1 MELRQLRSLEVLV
14 ESGFSVTLAAERL
27 HLVQSAVSQHLS
39 RLERELETELFV
51 RQGKRLMALTD
62 TGELV
67 LQYARRILNDTEN
80 ILAVGRDQEES
91 VCGELRIGTTHT
103 QARYVLA
110 PVIRVFREIYPQVN
124 LQIHQGTP
132 QQLVEMADS
141 GSVDFSICTEAL
153 GEHPN
158 LTALHCY
165 RWNRSLIA
173 PKGHPVL
180 ERRPLALDTLCEY
193 PLITYVFGFTGANH
207 FRTSFARLGLK
218 PRVVLSAAD
227 TDVIKTYVREG
238 FGVGIIAS
246 LAYSSSVDSDL
257 QVRDLSRLF
266 PWEVTRIAY
275 NKGKYLRR
283 YERRFIELMQNMV
296 ADNGVVLT
304 QSVKRRPPIH
314 GKKL

>member
-1 MELRQLRSLEVLV
+1 S
-14 ESGFSVTLAAERL
+14 
-27 HLVQSAVSQHLS
+27 
-39 RLERELETELFV
+39 
-51 RQGKRLMALTD
+51 
-62 TGELV
+62 
-67 LQYARRILNDTEN
+67 
-80 ILAVGRDQEES
+80 
-91 VCGELRIGTTHT
+91 GELRIGTTHT
-103 QARYVLA
+103 QARYVLP
-110 PVIRVFREIYPQVN
+110 PVIRAFRKIYPLVN

-141 GSVDFSICTEAL
+141 GNVDFSICTEEL

-173 PKGHPVL
+173 PTGHPVL

-207 FRTSFARLGLK
+207 LRTSFARLGLK

-238 FGVGIIAS
+238 FGIGIIAS
-246 LAYSSSVDSDL
+246 LAYSSSGDSDL
-257 QVRDLSRLF
+257 QIRDLSRLF

-275 NKGKYLRR
+275 NKDKYLRR
-283 YERRFIELMQNMV
+283 YERRFIELMQQMV
-296 ADNGVVLT
+296 ADNGLLLT
-304 QSVKRRPPIH
+304 PPAN
-314 GKKL
+314 GPTT

>member
-1 MELRQLRSLEVLV
+1 MELRQLRSLDLLA
-14 ESGFSVTLAAERL
+14 ESGFSVTLAAQRL

-39 RLERELETELFV
+39 RLERELGTELFV
-51 RQGKRLMALTD
+51 RQGKRLVGLTES
-62 TGELV
+62 GEQV
-67 LQYARRILNDTEN
+67 LRYARRILNDTEN
-80 ILAVGRDQEES
+80 ILAVGRDHEKES
-91 VCGELRIGTTHT
+91 SGELRIGTTHT
-103 QARYVLA
+103 QARYVLV

-132 QQLVEMADS
+132 MQLVDMAKS

-153 GEHPN
+153 GEHPS

-173 PKGHPVL
+173 PRGHPVL

-207 FRTSFARLGLK
+207 FRTSFARLGLR
-218 PRVVLSAAD
+218 PRIILSAAD

-238 FGVGIIAS
+238 FGIGIIAS
-246 LAYSSSVDSDL
+246 LAYSSSADSDL
-257 QVRDLSRLF
+257 QIRNLSRLF

-275 NKGKYLRR
+275 NKDKYLRR
-283 YERRFIELMQNMV
+283 YERRFIELMQNMIADDGVLLPQV
-296 ADNGVVLT
+296 AE
-304 QSVKRRPPIH
+304 
-314 GKKL
+314 

>member
-1 MELRQLRSLEVLV
+1 MELRQLRSLDTLAD
-14 ESGFSVTLAAERL
+14 SGFSVTLAAERL

-39 RLERELETELFV
+39 RLERELGAELFM
-51 RQGKRLMALTD
+51 RQGKRMVGLTE
-62 TGELV
+62 TGERV
-67 LQYARRILNDTEN
+67 LQYARRILHDTEN
-80 ILAVGRDQEES
+80 ILAVGRDHEDEAS
-91 VCGELRIGTTHT
+91 GDLRIATTHT
-103 QARYVLA
+103 QARYVLP
-110 PVIRVFREIYPQVN
+110 PVIRKFREIYPQVN

-141 GSVDFSICTEAL
+141 GSVDFSICTEEL
-153 GEHPN
+153 GEHAN

-173 PKGHPVL
+173 TKGHPVL

-218 PRVVLSAAD
+218 PRIVLSAAD

-238 FGVGIIAS
+238 FGIGIIAS
-246 LAYSSSVDSDL
+246 LAYSATTDNDL
-257 QVRDLSRLF
+257 QIRNLSRLF

-275 NKGKYLRR
+275 NREKYLRR
-283 YERRFIELMQNMV
+283 YEQRFIELMQSMV
-296 ADNGVVLT
+296 ADDGVLLP
-304 QSVKRRPPIH
+304 QAEN
-314 GKKL
+314 

>member
-1 MELRQLRSLEVLV
+1 MELRQLRSLEQLV

-39 RLERELETELFV
+39 RLERELGTELFI
-51 RQGKRLMALTD
+51 RRGKRLTGLTE
-62 TGELV
+62 TGEQV
-67 LQYARRILNDTEN
+67 LHYARRILNDTEN
-80 ILAVGRDQEES
+80 ILAVGRDHEEVAS
-91 VCGELRIGTTHT
+91 GELRIGTTHT

-110 PVIRVFREIYPQVN
+110 PVIRAFREIYPLVN

-141 GSVDFSICTEAL
+141 GNVDFSICTEEL

-180 ERRPLALDTLCEY
+180 EQRPLALDTLCEY

-207 FRTSFARLGLK
+207 FRTSFARLGLR
-218 PRVVLSAAD
+218 PRIVLSAAD

-238 FGVGIIAS
+238 FGIGIIAS
-246 LAYSSSVDSDL
+246 LAYSSSADSDL
-257 QVRDLSRLF
+257 QIRDLSRLF

-275 NKGKYLRR
+275 NKEKYLRR
-283 YERRFIELMQNMV
+283 YERRFIKLMQNMV
-296 ADNGVVLT
+296 ADNGLLLPRT
-304 QSVKRRPPIH
+304 GS
-314 GKKL
+314 

>member
-1 MELRQLRSLEVLV
+1 MELRQLRSLELLS
-14 ESGFSVTLAAERL
+14 ESDFSVTLTAERL

-39 RLERELETELFV
+39 GLERELGTELFV
-51 RQGKRLMALTD
+51 RQGKRLLGLTE

-67 LQYARRILNDTEN
+67 LQYARRILSDTEN
-80 ILAVGRDQEES
+80 IRAVGRDHES
-91 VCGELRIGTTHT
+91 VASGELRIGTTHT
-103 QARYVLA
+103 QARYVLP
-110 PVIRVFREIYPQVN
+110 PVIRAFRKIYPLVN

-132 QQLVEMADS
+132 QQLVEMAD
-141 GSVDFSICTEAL
+141 GGNVDFSICTEEL

-173 PKGHPVL
+173 PTGHPVL
-180 ERRPLALDTLCEY
+180 ARRPLALDTLCEY

-207 FRTSFARLGLK
+207 LRTSFARLGLK

-238 FGVGIIAS
+238 FGIGIIAS
-246 LAYSSSVDSDL
+246 LAYSSSGDSDL
-257 QVRDLSRLF
+257 QIRDLSRLF

-275 NKGKYLRR
+275 NKDKYLRR
-283 YERRFIELMQNMV
+283 YERRFIELMQQMV
-296 ADNGVVLT
+296 ADNGLLLT
-304 QSVKRRPPIH
+304 PPAN
-314 GKKL
+314 GPTT

>member
-1 MELRQLRSLEVLV
+1 MELRQLRSLALLV
-14 ESGFSVTLAAERL
+14 DSDFSVTLAAEKA

-39 RLERELETELFV
+39 GLERELGAELLI
-51 RQGKRLMALTD
+51 RQGKRLLGLTD
-62 TGELV
+62 SGKQV
-67 LQYARRILNDTEN
+67 LLYARRILNDTEN
-80 ILAVGRDQEES
+80 IQAVARDHKDES
-91 VCGELRIGTTHT
+91 SGELRIGTTHT
-103 QARYVLA
+103 QARYVLP
-110 PVIRVFREIYPQVN
+110 PVIRVFRDIYPQVN

-141 GSVDFSICTEAL
+141 GSVDFSICTEEL

-173 PKGHPVL
+173 VKGHPIL

-193 PLITYVFGFTGANH
+193 SLITYVFGFTGANH

-246 LAYSSSVDSDL
+246 LAYSATSDSDL
-257 QVRDLSRLF
+257 QIRDLSRLF

-275 NKGKYLRR
+275 NREKHLRR
-283 YERRFIELMQNMV
+283 YEKRFIELMQNMI
-296 ADNGVVLT
+296 ADNGVL
-304 QSVKRRPPIH
+304 IA
-314 GKKL
+314 

>member
-1 MELRQLRSLEVLV
+1 MELRQLRSLELLV
-14 ESGFSVTLAAERL
+14 ESGFSVTQTAERL
-27 HLVQSAVSQHLS
+27 HLVQSAVSQHIS
-39 RLERELETELFV
+39 RLEQELGTELFV
-51 RQGKRLMALTD
+51 RQGKRLVALTE
-62 TGELV
+62 TGEQV
-67 LQYARRILNDTEN
+67 LHYARRILKDTEN
-80 ILAVGRDQEES
+80 ILAVGRDHEEETS
-91 VCGELRIGTTHT
+91 GELRIGTTHT

-110 PVIRVFREIYPQVN
+110 PVIRVFREIYPLVN

-173 PKGHPVL
+173 PKGHRVL

-218 PRVVLSAAD
+218 PRIVLSAAD

-238 FGVGIIAS
+238 FGIGIIAS
-246 LAYSSSVDSDL
+246 LAYSGATDSDL
-257 QVRDLSRLF
+257 QIRDLSRLF

-275 NKGKYLRR
+275 NKEKYLRR
-283 YERRFIELMQNMV
+283 YEQRFIELMQNMV
-296 ADNGVVLT
+296 ADNGVLLA
-304 QSVKRRPPIH
+304 QAGS
-314 GKKL
+314 